1 MQPKIA
7 SPLLANF
14 LVRCEELG
22 LTGDQTLAAVKRAA
36 AFDPEI
42 AAEFKK
48 EAWLNFAVQGLM
60 ALPALW
66 RAGKG
71 LFGAG
76 ATAAKTATK
85 AVPPAMPV
93 RPPVRPPV
101 STLLA
106 RPKAP
111 PMPKLA
117 AAFLDRCDELGLTEA
132 ETLVAVKRAMAADPA
147 AAAAFEKVGWAGLV
161 GRAMGGVTGWL
172 GKQFSRLGKAP
183 KPAPGLS
190 PKPTPGLP
198 PPPPK
203 VPPSGTG
210 TTLPSGTG
218 TTPPPVSGTTA
229 TTGKRF
235 KVPAEN
241 MQAMRQSGPSAAA
254 DVPNWFNR
262 NSTAIGVGSMG
273 AMIGIP
279 MVTQNKAEGAMR
291 AEVAE
296 NNDRSGQLALAAQTG
311 DSNMLS
317 AFAQQHKLQPHAAAA
332 LTRLAAVPEFRAQ
345 LTNQQTAG
353 HLMHQLRL
361 FAAMPGM
368 TEDNLTGMLAN
379 QLEPGVG
386 MKTVTA
392 AAAAG
397 PPGGMSRLLAN
408 LKTKLMGSPEA
419 PNLVRQLRDTG
430 GGAISSIK
438 QLLRDEWRGGSKNP
452 PSTVPTVA
460 NKPRGPALST
470 RVSDL
475 LGIPGGKIRG
485 LGLSAK
491 KHIYD
496 TSMTDVSPFLR
507 HPATQ
512 VTGLVGAGA
521 ASPFAYDYLSG
532 SKTPEEVTFKAGQA
546 ASPEVTERALSAA
559 PIPMP
564 GVVAPP
570 PPRVAVPDTAG
581 PSFMSRL
588 GTGASDVWGGLSKTH
603 KGLLLG
609 GGGLLAN
616 HLLKETTGY
625 GADLGTPG
633 LLAGLGTAGYG
644 LSGGSFGGLLDNIK
658 KIIGMQGDDAPPA
671 GDAAADVAAA
681 TRGSPELATFRTRIN
696 QRPSATAP
704 AGPAAA
710 GGLTLQQ
717 AAIDPR
723 FSKYFKG
730 GQPDTRALAGAND
743 ADLVTAITALDKPS
757 RATLRQQVD
766 AYQPSM
772 MEQTFGNADHHKRRF
787 QGLLAKVGSRL
798 VKAGQRSNSDVSDK
812 QLADSHRLRLRAAL
826 LAGLGASAAGD
837 MLLSRKLLRQFD
849 GLAPTPRGGYLAR
862 LKSEAGLPDIPF
874 IKVPLMDNAAYAGPS
889 QMHPDEFGGGKKGER
904 DAAAAK
910 TQGSIVYDPTFD
922 KPGIMAHELGH
933 ASIYNGGG
941 LSGFNQSWLRPAGDL
956 LNQLSP
962 VLGAGAGYF
971 SKSPAIGAAA
981 GLAAGLLTGAPTL
994 LNEWQATSRGKKY
1007 LERAGGLDADE
1018 AEKNRDSLRTAFL
1031 TYLAGATVPATVG
1044 GGVGGLLAKKSGY
1057 SKSEDWSPTTRRLNP
1072 DRSSNIIAAI
1082 GTPDHPDSF
1091 YWTAR
1096 KANNDAEYQADI
1108 AKHFRGPVL
1117 MRLGADDPTPDVGTP
1132 TPDAAGPSFL
1142 ARNLPYLAGGGL
1154 LAGIGGYGA
1163 YRLLRSRRKKDED
1176 EDEEKSAS
1184 RSPIN
1189 DLPLVSL
1196 PDLSPSGPLMP
1207 VEPNSVYAA
1216 VGPPRP
1222 TSVWSSLSDPHKAVL
1237 AGGGALTAATLLERV
1252 YRRLRRKHEDPDDEG
1267 PTLGAGAALLGA
1279 GAAAYGL
1286 GSGRMP
1292 RLGENAAHLLA
1303 DGKAGL
1309 RAGKGHVGELLG
1321 GLRDRIGV

>member
-22 LTGDQTLAAVKRAA
+22 LTGDQTLVAVKRAA

-48 EAWLNFAVQGLM
+48 EAVWPLVIS
-60 ALPALW
+60 ALTSLGPALW

-76 ATAAKTATK
+76 ATAAKAAPK
-85 AVPPAMPV
+85 AVPTAIPA
-93 RPPVRPPV
+93 RPPV
-101 STLLA
+101 STLLS

-111 PMPKLA
+111 AVPAMPKLA

-147 AAAAFEKVGWAGLV
+147 AAAAFEKVGRAGLV
-161 GRAMGGVTGWL
+161 RGLSSVAGWL
-172 GKQFSRLGKAP
+172 GKQFSRLGSKT
-183 KPAPGLS
+183 G
-190 PKPTPGLP
+190 KPTPAGAPVPGLP
-198 PPPPK
+198 PASAAAKPGAAPTPAATAPAAAVPASATPPAPGAVAPPPASL
-203 VPPSGTG
+203 PDPS
-210 TTLPSGTG
+210 
-218 TTPPPVSGTTA
+218 
-229 TTGKRF
+229 
-235 KVPAEN
+235 
-241 MQAMRQSGPSAAA
+241 AMRQSHIPEVVNRPS
-254 DVPNWFNR
+254 WFGR
-262 NSTAIGVGSMG
+262 NKGALGSGATIG
-273 AMIGIP
+273 AFIGIP
-279 MVTQNKAEGAMR
+279 TVMQNMAEGKMR
-291 AEVAE
+291 TEVAE
-296 NNDRSGQLALAAQTG
+296 SNDRSGQLALAAQGG
-311 DSNMLS
+311 DPNMLS

-392 AAAAG
+392 AAG
-397 PPGGMSRLLAN
+397 LPVGMSRLLAN

-419 PNLVRQLRDTG
+419 PGFVRQLRDTG
-430 GGAISSIK
+430 GAAMSNLK
-438 QLLRDEWRGGSKNP
+438 KLLRDEWRGGSKNLS
-452 PSTVPTVA
+452 STAPAVGY
-460 NKPRGPALST
+460 KPRGPALST

-546 ASPEVTERALSAA
+546 ASPEATERALSAA

-564 GVVAPP
+564 GVVAPPPP

-671 GDAAADVAAA
+671 GDAADVAAA
-681 TRGSPELATFRTRIN
+681 ARGSPELATFRTRIN
-696 QRPSATAP
+696 ERPSATSP

-772 MEQTFGNADHHKRRF
+772 MERTFGNADHHKRRF

-798 VKAGQRSNSDVSDK
+798 VKA
-812 QLADSHRLRLRAAL
+812 A
-826 LAGLGASAAGD
+826 
-837 MLLSRKLLRQFD
+837 
-849 GLAPTPRGGYLAR
+849 
-862 LKSEAGLPDIPF
+862 
-874 IKVPLMDNAAYAGPS
+874 
-889 QMHPDEFGGGKKGER
+889 
-904 DAAAAK
+904 
-910 TQGSIVYDPTFD
+910 
-922 KPGIMAHELGH
+922 
-933 ASIYNGGG
+933 
-941 LSGFNQSWLRPAGDL
+941 
-956 LNQLSP
+956 
-962 VLGAGAGYF
+962 
-971 SKSPAIGAAA
+971 
-981 GLAAGLLTGAPTL
+981 
-994 LNEWQATSRGKKY
+994 
-1007 LERAGGLDADE
+1007 
-1018 AEKNRDSLRTAFL
+1018 
-1031 TYLAGATVPATVG
+1031 
-1044 GGVGGLLAKKSGY
+1044 GY

-1132 TPDAAGPSFL
+1132 TPVAAGPSFL

-1196 PDLSPSGPLMP
+1196 RDLSPSGPLMP